1 MLFFSDSIYKVL
13 HNNNKKKKAS
23 ACKAFTDKT
32 NLGFL
37 TEWKSNFSFTYAKK
51 SIVIARFGN

>member
-13 HNNNKKKKAS
+13 HNNNKKAS

>member
-13 HNNNKKKKAS
+13 HSKKKKAS

>member
-13 HNNNKKKKAS
+13 HNKKKKAS